1 MEEGVAPAGR
11 SVSRKWSSETV
22 PITLDSHWLVFWVLK
37 PVVWLG
43 LTWIVWWLLLHPRP
57 STAEAVVFGSC
68 VVVFGPFVWLVKLF
82 RGTHRSQIRITSD
95 GIAVQQGGRIE
106 ASPFITCSLFKK
118 HGLAI
123 QWDVDGVYGTERRGF
138 GGLFYG
144 LSPRDIGALVDLI
157 NELRARTLAK

>member
-1 MEEGVAPAGR
+1 MEAGVTSA
-11 SVSRKWSSETV
+11 SSSFSRKWSSETL

-43 LTWIVWWLLLHPRP
+43 LIWIVWWLLLHPRP

-68 VVVFGPFVWLVKLF
+68 VVVFGPLIWLVKLF

-95 GIAVQQGGRIE
+95 GIAVRRGSRIE
-106 ASPFITCSLFKK
+106 ASRFIACSPFKK
-118 HGLAI
+118 HVLAI
-123 QWDVDGVYGTERRGF
+123 QWDVESIYGTERRGF

-144 LSPRDIGALVDLI
+144 LRQRDIGALVDLI

>member
-1 MEEGVAPAGR
+1 VEAGVAPARG

-22 PITLDSHWLVFWVLK
+22 PITLDSHWLIFWVLK

-43 LTWIVWWLLLHPRP
+43 LIWIVWWLLLHPRP

-68 VVVFGPFVWLVKLF
+68 VVVFGPLVWLVKLF
-82 RGTHRSQIRITSD
+82 RGTHRSQIRITHD
-95 GIAVQQGGRIE
+95 GIVVQRGDRIE
-106 ASPFITCSLFKK
+106 ASRFITCGPFQK

-123 QWDVDGVYGTERRGF
+123 QWDVESVYGTERRGF

-144 LSPRDIGALVDLI
+144 LSPGDTGSLVDLL
-157 NELRARTLAK
+157 NELRAGALAK